1 MSKKI
6 DNSSKNK
13 SERHE
18 GIFVFTGTSGVG
30 GAERVATDVYNNL
43 PTCLKKRVTIY
54 EDGEDTGYSTP
65 DLTLGF
71 KHSPRV
77 PEYLTYIWKLPV
89 GIIKYSRYLNKYHP
103 NISWSLT
110 DPDNII
116 NMMACT
122 ITKTKYITSI
132 RGNPE
137 SDYLPAYLKWVNYII
152 ITISK
157 RYAYKINTNS
167 FEIKEVLISK
177 YGINPE
183 KISVIYNPKDI
194 ESIRELSQETVSED
208 IFSTEQ
214 PVLITAGRLSFEKG
228 QWHLIRVFSELR
240 KVIPAKLVICGFGH
254 IEQKLRNLVR
264 ELEIEDDVIFMGWCA
279 NPYKYMKNSSV
290 FVLPSLSELQPNV
303 LIEAMVCGV
312 PVVSADC
319 NYGPR
324 EVLDGGKYGVLS
336 LTLDGGQFNSTEPL
350 SLAEEDLLQKI
361 KEMLEDA
368 GMRQKYAR
376 LSLERG
382 EIFNKDKIM
391 NEFFN
396 MLDVNKPNTP

>member
-1 MSKKI
+1 M
-6 DNSSKNK
+6 
-13 SERHE
+13 
-18 GIFVFTGTSGVG
+18 F
-30 GAERVATDVYNNL
+30 
-43 PTCLKKRVTIY
+43 KKRITIY
-54 EDGEDTGYSTP
+54 KDREEISYSTP

-71 KHSPRV
+71 KHSV
-77 PEYLTYIWKLPV
+77 HIPECMTYIWKLPV
-89 GIIKYSRYLNKYHP
+89 GIVKYSRYLKKYHP
-103 NISWSLT
+103 NISWSLNA
-110 DPDNII
+110 PENII

-137 SDYLPAYLKWVNYII
+137 SDYLPAYLKWVDYI
-152 ITISK
+152 TLTLSK
-157 RYAYKINTNS
+157 RCAYKINTNS

-194 ESIRELSQETVSED
+194 EAIREISQETVSEE
-208 IFSTEQ
+208 IFSNEH

-240 KVIPAKLVICGFGH
+240 KVIPAKLVICGVGPL
-254 IEQKLRNLVR
+254 EQKLRNLVR
-264 ELEIEDDVIFMGWCA
+264 ELEIEDDVVFMGWCA

-312 PVVSADC
+312 PVISADC

-324 EVLDGGKYGVLS
+324 EVLDRGKYGVLS

-376 LSLERG
+376 LSMERG

-396 MLDVNKPNTP
+396 MLDVDKPNRP